1 MASKFILEVEYDYDF
16 SLIGICSHEKDYRI
30 CWALNSQLG
39 IELSKTKDL
48 ELTEKKAFAPA
59 KFSMF
64 IFNDE
69 EKYRE
74 YSILGNKSTNKLLLP
89 EHKQV
94 DYLLIIK
101 SGLDE
106 KEEEELVKKI
116 KELSI
121 VLTAYSIEPEN
132 LKSKQNLLF

>member
-1 MASKFILEVEYDYDF
+1 MASKFTLEVEYNYDF
-16 SLIGICSHEKDYRI
+16 SLIGICSHEKDYRL
-30 CWALNSQLG
+30 CWALNKHLG
-39 IELSKTKDL
+39 IELVKTDDL
-48 ELTEKKAFAPA
+48 DLSEKKTALPS
-59 KFSMF
+59 KFPMF
-64 IFNDE
+64 IFNDD

-74 YSILGNKSTNKLLLP
+74 YSILGNKSANKLLLP

-94 DYLLIIK
+94 DYLLMIK
-101 SGLDE
+101 AGLDE

>member
-1 MASKFILEVEYDYDF
+1 MAGKFTLEVEYDYDF
-16 SLIGICSHEKDYRI
+16 SLIGICSHEKDYRV
-30 CWALNSQLG
+30 CWALNKQLG
-39 IELSKTKDL
+39 IELSKTNDL
-48 ELTEKKAFAPA
+48 ELTEKKASAPS

-64 IFNDE
+64 TFNDE

-74 YSILGNKSTNKLLLP
+74 YSILGNKSANKLLLP

-94 DYLLIIK
+94 DYFLMIK
-101 SGLDE
+101 SGLNE
-106 KEEEELVKKI
+106 KEKEELVKKI